1 LTTGSRIV
9 AKVGLLEMVKR
20 EMETAMSN
28 LVLFRLKD
36 DESIYLAD
44 LEAGTV
50 ERRDPADIETGDPMM
65 TDLVSAVGEARE
77 SDTPF
82 TKGIDFALAA
92 RSRPSAAS
100 HYMFPSR

>member
-1 LTTGSRIV
+1 
-9 AKVGLLEMVKR
+9 MN
-20 EMETAMSN
+20 N

-44 LEAGTV
+44 LDAGTV
-50 ERRDPADIETGDPMM
+50 ERRDPADVAAADGVV

-77 SDTPF
+77 NDTPF

-92 RSRPSAAS
+92 RSRPAAAS

>member
-1 LTTGSRIV
+1 
-9 AKVGLLEMVKR
+9 
-20 EMETAMSN
+20 MSN

-50 ERRDPADIETGDPMM
+50 ERRDPADVGADDAVVTG
-65 TDLVSAVGEARE
+65 LVSAVDEARTG
-77 SDTPF
+77 DAPF
-82 TKGIDFALAA
+82 IKGIDFALAA